1 MLLSDEEIQERIT
14 SPNNLLNRLRRATAP
29 IPTLPGAT
37 LPPTTK
43 DLDIDVDSKLAVTRI
58 RDKAASIMASALD
71 ELSVRIP
78 NVEKPEKL
86 AAIAAEMN
94 KVLIARQDDDKVKQ
108 SQIIVYAP
116 QVIQETHFDTI
127 VATNEE

>member
-14 SPNNLLNRLRRATAP
+14 SPNNLLNRLRAATTP
-29 IPTLPGAT
+29 IPAA

-43 DLDIDVDSKLAVTRI
+43 DLDIDFDAKLAQTRI
-58 RDKAASIMASALD
+58 KDKAAQIMASALN
-71 ELSVRIP
+71 ELEVRIP
-78 NVEKPEKL
+78 DVQKPEKL
-86 AAIAAEMN
+86 AQIAAEMN

-116 QVIQETHFDTI
+116 QVIQENHFETI
-127 VATNEE
+127 TAVNEE